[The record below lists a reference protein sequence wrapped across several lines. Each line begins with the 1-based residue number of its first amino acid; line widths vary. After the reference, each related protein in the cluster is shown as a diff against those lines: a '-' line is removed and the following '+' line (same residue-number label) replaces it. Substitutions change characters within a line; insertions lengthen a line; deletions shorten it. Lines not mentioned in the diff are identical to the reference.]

1 MDHEKLSSQLKQLL
15 KQGYSKD
22 EIRNLIIA
30 PRAVVEQVLCELQ
43 SQYNQQQQQARILR
57 GQADFAISLR
67 R

>member
-1 MDHEKLSSQLKQLL
+1 MDHNKLSTQLKQLL

-30 PRAVVEQVLCELQ
+30 PRAAVEQALCELQ
-43 SQYNQQQQQARILR
+43 SQHNQQQQQARILR

>member
-1 MDHEKLSSQLKQLL
+1 MDHHKLSTQLKQLL

-22 EIRNLIIA
+22 EIRNLVIA
-30 PRAVVEQVLCELQ
+30 PRAQVEQALCELQ
-43 SQYNQQQQQARILR
+43 TQYNREQQHARVLR